1 MKLTDMFP
9 LIVFINLDSRQDRLH
24 ESRKEFEKL
33 GINPIRVAGHVFN
46 GTNNPQH
53 NAIAGCTISHIRC
66 LRMAQEYKCNVL
78 IFEDD
83 VKFVNH
89 YKAIIPNAL
98 DELGKLDWS
107 LFYLGG
113 NILQPF
119 HQVSN
124 YLAKLNWCQSTHSYG
139 IRYEFIDTLL
149 SIIPT
154 NQICPLDLVYTNLV
168 VPKYNCYITAPQMVA
183 VQRDSYSD
191 IEGCNANYESYL
203 ERRYN
208 ENFIPMKIDN
218 HIVIKE

>member
-9 LIVFINLDSRQDRLH
+9 LIVFINLDSRLDRLK
-24 ESRKEFEKL
+24 ESKKEFEKL
-33 GINPIRVAGHVFN
+33 GINPIRVVGKVFT
-46 GTNNPQH
+46 GTDNPQH
-53 NAIAGCTISHIRC
+53 NAIMGCTLSHIRC
-66 LRMAQEYKCNVL
+66 LQMAKKQKCNIL

-83 VKFVNH
+83 IKFVNH

-98 DELGKLDWS
+98 DELDKLDWDMMY
-107 LFYLGG
+107 FGA
-113 NILQPF
+113 NILKPF
-119 HQVSN
+119 NQTSN
-124 YLAKLNWCQSTHSYG
+124 YLAKLIWAQSTHAYG
-139 IRYEFIDTLL
+139 VKYEFIDTLL

-154 NQICPLDLVYTNLV
+154 NQICPLDLVYTNFV

-218 HIVIKE
+218 RIVIKE